1 MGQAFRI
8 AWYRYRSTFARQL
21 SGYLTVVLLIG
32 LIGGIGMAA
41 LAGAR
46 RTQSSYPQFL
56 ASTNPSDVT
65 MFVYSGGSQFPGK
78 TSSLTKSIS
87 HLAGVERVVTSIG
100 PQMVPLA
107 ANGAPRLSTLSNVF
121 TSGSLDGMN
130 MTQDRLAV
138 VEGRLA
144 NPRRADDIVMTASAA
159 RILGVRVGQI
169 VPLGFYSDAQTN
181 SPDFGSPR
189 VVPRLKVKAR
199 LVGLVVPNTQVV
211 QDDIDRTYGA
221 IFLDQALMQKLNH
234 LEPGELVPALYG
246 VQIDHAHA
254 TITQVER
261 ELIGVVPRGATYEFH
276 VTSSVESQVELAIKP
291 ESVALG
297 AFGTIAALVCLVL
310 AAQAIS
316 RLLRRG
322 EPDRRVLRALGA
334 RPAAAA
340 FEGLFGVLI
349 AVALGALL
357 AFAVAALLS
366 PFAPLGPVRPVFPG
380 GRFAIDW
387 TVLGVGVAVLILGLS
402 SIAVAP
408 ANRRSS
414 HRTLLTGGS
423 FAGRSKVLR
432 GAEATGLPVA
442 GVVGIQFALESG
454 QGRTAVPVRSVLFGT
469 ALAVA
474 LVVTTITFASGL
486 SNLVSRPPL
495 YGWNWDYLL
504 LPNNN
509 IPPKAV
515 SLLNHD
521 PKIMAWSG
529 ADSTDLEIDG
539 QEVPILIENERAKV
553 APPILSGHGL
563 DNQHQIVL
571 GAGTL
576 AMLHKHV
583 GETVVVSLGT
593 KKGAL
598 GFIKPTALTIVGTA
612 TLPAVGYSSYIA
624 EHTSMGTGAIL
635 PLGLFPASYVNG
647 GADPN
652 LHGPQLAFVRMRSDV
667 SARAGRADLE
677 RIARAANNIFAADQN
692 TFGNSVSVLGVLQP
706 VQIVN
711 YRSVGSTPVILAVG
725 LAVGA
730 ILALG
735 LTLASSVRRRRR
747 DLAMLKTLGFTR
759 RQLAAVVAWQS
770 TTTALV
776 GVVVGLPV
784 GIVVGRELWT
794 LFARSINA
802 VPDATVPVWSVLI
815 VGVGTLVFANIVA
828 TLPGRSAARTPAALA
843 LRAE

>member
-1 MGQAFRI
+1 
-8 AWYRYRSTFARQL
+8 
-21 SGYLTVVLLIG
+21 
-32 LIGGIGMAA
+32 
-41 LAGAR
+41 
-46 RTQSSYPQFL
+46 
-56 ASTNPSDVT
+56 
-65 MFVYSGGSQFPGK
+65 MFVYNGSSQFLGK
-78 TSSLTKSIS
+78 TLSLTKTIS
-87 HLAGVERVVTSIG
+87 HLTGVERVVTAIG

-107 ANGAPRLSTLSNVF
+107 ANGVPRLSTLSNVVI
-121 TSGSLDGMN
+121 TGSLDGMTL
-130 MTQDRLAV
+130 TQDRLAV

-144 NPRRADDIVMTASAA
+144 NPRRADEFVMTASAA
-159 RILGVRVGQI
+159 RILGVRVGQM

-221 IFLDQALMQKLNH
+221 VFLDQALMQKLKH

-246 VQIDHAHA
+246 VQIDLAHA

-261 ELIGVVPRGATYEFH
+261 ELIGVVPRGAAYEFH

-297 AFGTIAALVCLVL
+297 AFGAIAALVCLVL

-322 EPDRRVLRALGA
+322 EQDRRVLRALGA
-334 RPAAAA
+334 SPAAAA
-340 FEGLFGVLI
+340 LEGLLGVLV

-357 AFAVAALLS
+357 AFAVAVLLS
-366 PFAPLGPVRPVFPG
+366 PLAPLGPVRPVYPG
-380 GRFAIDW
+380 GRFAIDG
-387 TVLGVGVAVLILGLS
+387 TVLGVGVAVLILGLGA
-402 SIAVAP
+402 IAIAQ
-408 ANRRSS
+408 ANRRAS
-414 HRTLLTGGS
+414 HRTLLAGGS
-423 FAGRSKVLR
+423 FAGPSKVLR
-432 GAEATGLPVA
+432 GANATGMPVA
-442 GVVGIQFALESG
+442 GVIGIHFALESG

-474 LVVTTITFASGL
+474 LVVTTLTFASGL
-486 SNLVSRPPL
+486 SNLISRPAL

-504 LPNNN
+504 EPNNN

-539 QEVPILIENERAKV
+539 QEVPVLIENAHAKV

-563 DNQHQIVL
+563 DNQHQVVL
-571 GAGTL
+571 GAGTM

-583 GETVVVSLGT
+583 GETVVISLGT
-593 KKGAL
+593 KKNAPA
-598 GFIKPTALTIVGTA
+598 FIKPTALLIVGTA

-635 PLGLFPASYVNG
+635 PLGVFPAGYVNY

-677 RIARAANNIFAADQN
+677 RIAKAANKIFAADKN

-776 GVVVGLPV
+776 GVVVGIPL
-784 GIVVGRELWT
+784 GIIIGRELWT
-794 LFARSINA
+794 LFAQSINA
-802 VPDATVPVWSVLI
+802 VPDPTVPVLSVLI
-815 VGVGTLVFANIVA
+815 VGVGTLVFANLVA
-828 TLPGRSAARTPAALA
+828 ALPGRSAARTPAALV

>member
-1 MGQAFRI
+1 
-8 AWYRYRSTFARQL
+8 
-21 SGYLTVVLLIG
+21 
-32 LIGGIGMAA
+32 
-41 LAGAR
+41 
-46 RTQSSYPQFL
+46 
-56 ASTNPSDVT
+56 
-65 MFVYSGGSQFPGK
+65 
-78 TSSLTKSIS
+78 
-87 HLAGVERVVTSIG
+87 
-100 PQMVPLA
+100 
-107 ANGAPRLSTLSNVF
+107 
-121 TSGSLDGMN
+121 
-130 MTQDRLAV
+130 
-138 VEGRLA
+138 
-144 NPRRADDIVMTASAA
+144 
-159 RILGVRVGQI
+159 
-169 VPLGFYSDAQTN
+169 
-181 SPDFGSPR
+181 
-189 VVPRLKVKAR
+189 
-199 LVGLVVPNTQVV
+199 
-211 QDDIDRTYGA
+211 
-221 IFLDQALMQKLNH
+221 
-234 LEPGELVPALYG
+234 VPALYG

-340 FEGLFGVLI
+340 FEGLFGVLV

-539 QEVPILIENERAKV
+539 QEVPILIENARAKV

-583 GETVVVSLGT
+583 GETVLVSLGT

-776 GVVVGLPV
+776 GVVVGIPV

-802 VPDATVPVWSVLI
+802 VPVPTVPVWSVLI